1 MPILDSDSS
10 PVPVATHTV
19 TVEIPQ
25 PLYDKLL
32 IKVNRE
38 NLKIDSLVIQGLDY
52 VLSDCQDDHEYPD
65 RWMLLKIELEQQMK
79 TYVEQLLSDRGILA
93 PAYANAHTKPN
104 PQSESQEQ
112 SMQRDLPTPTIRP
125 LQVGDRVLILDPDS
139 PYYMAK
145 LLVIR
150 TSLIRATVE
159 TETGEHTLL
168 KRDLR
173 FVE

>member
-1 MPILDSDSS
+1 
-10 PVPVATHTV
+10 
-19 TVEIPQ
+19 
-25 PLYDKLL
+25 LL
-32 IKVNRE
+32 KVNRE
-38 NLKIDSLVIQGLDY
+38 NLAIDDLVIQGLSYILGDEPNYQQAGESDY
-52 VLSDCQDDHEYPD
+52 AEADH
-65 RWMLLKIELEQQMK
+65 LLTLKTDLEQQLK
-79 TYVEQLLSDRGILA
+79 IYVELYVNQLLRDRGILTTSEDSTA
-93 PAYANAHTKPN
+93 PSSK
-104 PQSESQEQ
+104 QSSAQ
-112 SMQRDLPTPTIRP
+112 SPSLKERDLPTPTIRP
-125 LQVGDRVLILDPDS
+125 LQIGDRVLILDPDS